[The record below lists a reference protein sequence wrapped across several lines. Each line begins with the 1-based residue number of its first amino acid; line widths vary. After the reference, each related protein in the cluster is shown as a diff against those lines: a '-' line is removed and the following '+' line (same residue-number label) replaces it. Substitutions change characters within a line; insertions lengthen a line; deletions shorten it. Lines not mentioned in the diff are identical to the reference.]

1 MIVPKRLGEK
11 SRIKVVLPA
20 SSLRVGAGM
29 TRAFAKGY
37 DLLQKHFVLENSKF
51 WKNDHQTFAAS
62 DEERA
67 AELNEAFRSPKYDA
81 IIAGRGGYGCIRML
95 SQLDFNVIFE
105 RPKALIGFSDITI
118 PQLAVYAKTGLA
130 SLSGPT
136 VTSLNEDNIRCLLR
150 LLTADSAG
158 LDLIPT
164 ANKKRIQV
172 LQPGQA
178 EGILLG
184 GNLSSLMQ
192 LIGTGMLPRLDNAIF
207 VFEDISR
214 TVDFIDGSLH
224 HLRLAGLLYKV
235 TGVVIGDISFFS
247 KSLYPSQAKWRKLLT
262 ERMFSI
268 FRREIPV
275 IMGVDYGH
283 IDKSITIPIGVR
295 AKLDTEKLS
304 LTLMESATHA

>member
-1 MIVPKRLGEK
+1 MT
-11 SRIKVVLPA
+11 
-20 SSLRVGAGM
+20 GAF
-29 TRAFAKGY
+29 TRGY
-37 DLLQKHFVLENSKF
+37 DQLQRHFVLENSKF
-51 WKNDHQTFAAS
+51 WKNDYQTFAAT

-67 AELNEAFRSPKYDA
+67 AELTEAFRSPKYDA
-81 IIAGRGGYGCIRML
+81 IIAGRGGYGCIRIL
-95 SQLDFNVIFE
+95 SLLDFNVIFE

-118 PQLAVYAKTGLA
+118 PQLAAYAKTGLA

-136 VTSLNEDNIRCLLR
+136 VTSLNKDNIQYLLR

-158 LDLIPT
+158 LDLIPA

-214 TVDFIDGSLH
+214 TVDFIDSSLH
-224 HLRLAGLLYKV
+224 HLKLVGLLYKV
-235 TGVVIGDISFFS
+235 KGVVIGDISFFS

-262 ERMFSI
+262 QRLSSI

-283 IDKSITIPIGVR
+283 IDNSITIPIGVR
-295 AKLDTEKLS
+295 AELDTESLS
-304 LTLMESATHA
+304 LTLMESVTHA

>member
-29 TRAFAKGY
+29 SRAFAKGY
-37 DLLQKHFVLENSKF
+37 DLLHKHFVLENSEF

-81 IIAGRGGYGCIRML
+81 IIAGRGGYGCIRVL
-95 SQLDFNVIFE
+95 SLLDFKVIADH
-105 RPKALIGFSDITI
+105 PKALIGFSDITI
-118 PQLAVYAKTGLA
+118 PQLAAYAKTGLA

-136 VTSLNEDNIRCLLR
+136 VAYLNDENIQCLLR
-150 LLTADSAG
+150 LLTTDSTG
-158 LDLIPT
+158 LDLIPE
-164 ANKKRIQV
+164 ANKRRIQV
-172 LQPGQA
+172 MQPGQA
-178 EGILLG
+178 EGVLLG

-207 VFEDISR
+207 FFEDISR

-262 ERMFSI
+262 QRMSSI

-283 IDKSITIPIGVR
+283 IGKSTTLPIGVR
-295 AKLDTEKLS
+295 AKLDTEGRS
-304 LTLMESATHA
+304 LTLMESVTHA

>member
-20 SSLRVGAGM
+20 SSLRVGTGM
-29 TRAFAKGY
+29 TRAFARGY

-67 AELNEAFRSPKYDA
+67 AELNEAFRSLKYDA
-81 IIAGRGGYGCIRML
+81 IIAGRGGYGCIRIL
-95 SQLDFNVIFE
+95 SLLDFKVIAE

-136 VTSLNEDNIRCLLR
+136 VASLNDDNIQCLLR

-158 LDLIPT
+158 LDLIPA

-178 EGILLG
+178 EGVLLG

-214 TVDFIDGSLH
+214 TVDFIDASLH

-247 KSLYPSQAKWRKLLT
+247 KSIYPSQAKWRKLLT
-262 ERMFSI
+262 QRMSSI
-268 FRREIPV
+268 FRKEIPV

-283 IDKSITIPIGVR
+283 ISKSITIPIGVK
-295 AKLDTEKLS
+295 AELDTESRS
-304 LTLMESATHA
+304 LTLMESVTHA

>member
-1 MIVPKRLGEK
+1 MIVPKRLSEN

-20 SSLRVGAGM
+20 SSLHVGAGM
-29 TRAFAKGY
+29 ARAFARGY
-37 DLLQKHFVLENSKF
+37 NLLQKHFVLENSEF
-51 WKNDHQTFAAS
+51 WKNEYQTFAAS

-67 AELNEAFRSPKYDA
+67 AELSEAFRSPKYDA
-81 IIAGRGGYGCIRML
+81 IIAGRGGYGCIRIL
-95 SQLDFNVIFE
+95 SQLDFNIIFE
-105 RPKALIGFSDITI
+105 QPKALIGFSDITI
-118 PQLAVYAKTGLA
+118 PQLAAYAKTGLA

-136 VTSLNEDNIRCLLR
+136 VASLNDDNIQCLLR
-150 LLTADSAG
+150 LLTADSSG
-158 LDLIPT
+158 IDLISD

-247 KSLYPSQAKWRKLLT
+247 KSLYPTQAKWRKLLT
-262 ERMFSI
+262 QRMSSI
-268 FRREIPV
+268 FRKEIPV

-283 IDKSITIPIGVR
+283 IDKSITIPIGIR
-295 AKLDTEKLS
+295 ARLDTESLS
-304 LTLMESATHA
+304 LKLMESITRA